1 MVAIICVFQQKR
13 KHYELMYLIYIYT
26 YIYIYVYIYI
36 YISIYIH
43 IMGWDVDGSKWRWH
57 KKHAVFFLASKEYQ
71 MYGGR
76 STRIEGIVWEIKSI
90 KDLNTN
96 MWMGQ
101 DHSTG
106 AISMRGWTSSY
117 NCYFGVN
124 QWSNYGLGLSVLIL
138 GNPLREPS

>member
-1 MVAIICVFQQKR
+1 M
-13 KHYELMYLIYIYT
+13 
-26 YIYIYVYIYI
+26 YIYI
-36 YISIYIH
+36 YISIYIY
-43 IMGWDVDGSKWRWH
+43 ILWDGTSMEANGDDTKSMLC
-57 KKHAVFFLASKEYQ
+57 FFLASKEYQ

-106 AISMRGWTSSY
+106 AISMRG
-117 NCYFGVN
+117 
-124 QWSNYGLGLSVLIL
+124 
-138 GNPLREPS
+138 